1 MPEELF
7 DIVDEQDRVIG
18 QMPRSR
24 VHAEKRLHRAVH
36 IFVFRTTGEL
46 LIHLRAP
53 TKDEQ
58 PNKWTSSASGHLSAG
73 EDYDET
79 AHRELMEEIGLAGDL
94 EFLQKFQASPET
106 SYEFTGLYRLIS
118 DDQPTFDPVE
128 ITCGEF
134 VSLGELQRRV
144 ADERESFS
152 SAFLVLFEWY
162 CREFVKS
169 D

>member
-7 DIVDEQDRVIG
+7 DIVDEQDCVIG
-18 QMPRSR
+18 QMPRSQ

-46 LIHLRAP
+46 LIHLRSP

-79 AHRELMEEIGLAGDL
+79 AHRELEEEIGLSGEL
-94 EFLQKFQASPET
+94 EFLHKFDASPET
-106 SYEFTGLYRLIS
+106 SYEFTCLYRLIS
-118 DDQPTFDPVE
+118 DEEPTFDSEE
-128 ITCGEF
+128 ITRGEY
-134 VSLGELQRRV
+134 VTLEELHRSV
-144 ADERESFS
+144 EEEPESFS

-162 CREFVKS
+162 RREYPA
-169 D
+169 

>member
-18 QMPRSR
+18 QMPRSQ

-46 LIHLRAP
+46 LIHLRSP
-53 TKDEQ
+53 NKDEQ

-73 EDYDET
+73 EDYGET

-94 EFLQKFQASPET
+94 EFLQKFEATPET

-118 DDQPTFDPVE
+118 DDEPTFDPEE
-128 ITCGEF
+128 ITRGEY
-134 VSLGELQRRV
+134 VPLEELQRRV
-144 ADERESFS
+144 DEERNSFS

-162 CREFVKS
+162 CREFVT
-169 D
+169 

>member
-1 MPEELF
+1 MTEELF
-7 DIVDEQDRVIG
+7 DIVDERDRVIG
-18 QMPRSR
+18 QMPRSQ

-46 LIHLRAP
+46 LIHLRSP
-53 TKDEQ
+53 NKDEQ

-73 EDYDET
+73 EDYDAT

-94 EFLQKFQASPET
+94 EFLKKFEATPDT

-118 DDQPTFDPVE
+118 DDEPKFDPGE
-128 ITCGEF
+128 ITRGEY
-134 VSLGELQRRV
+134 VSLEELLCRV
-144 ADERESFS
+144 EEEPETFS

-162 CREFVKS
+162 CREKIS
-169 D
+169 